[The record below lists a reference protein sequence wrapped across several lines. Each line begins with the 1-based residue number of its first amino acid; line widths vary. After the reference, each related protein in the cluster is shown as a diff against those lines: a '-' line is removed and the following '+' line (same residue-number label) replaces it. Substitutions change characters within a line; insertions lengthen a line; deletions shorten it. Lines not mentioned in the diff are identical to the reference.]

1 MTEEEHVQ
9 DPWRLDG
16 RWIVVTGGSKGIGLG
31 IAHEL
36 LARGAHVGIVARN
49 PDDLAA
55 ATTELESAAPAR
67 ARVEAFRADTGD
79 ADAIAGLEAELR
91 DRIPALHGVVANA
104 GTGGLTSFLDLD
116 VAEWDRIMQ
125 VNLRGTFLVSQMAAR
140 LMIAGRNTDPDAD
153 RSLLVVSSVRAQ
165 QFRPGTLPYSCTKA
179 ALNQFVRAVAV
190 ELAPHRIRVNAVA
203 PGMTVTPL
211 MLERTPDV
219 EEIAAGRI
227 PFGRAGQPVDVA
239 RASAYLLSDAA
250 GFVTGTNLAV
260 DGGEAL
266 L

>member
-1 MTEEEHVQ
+1 MS

-31 IAHEL
+31 IAHEV

-49 PDDLAA
+49 PEDLEAARMELEAA
-55 ATTELESAAPAR
+55 APEGAEVA
-67 ARVEAFRADTGD
+67 AFRADTGD
-79 ADAIAGLEAELR
+79 AGSVASLETALR
-91 DRIPALHGVVANA
+91 ERIPRLDGFVANA

-140 LMIAGRNTDPDAD
+140 LMIAAPVDD
-153 RSLLVVSSVRAQ
+153 RSILVVSSVRAH

-179 ALNQFVRAVAV
+179 ALNQFVRAVAI

-219 EEIAAGRI
+219 EEIAAARI

-239 RASAYLLSDAA
+239 QASAWLLSAAA
-250 GFVTGTNLAV
+250 GFVTGANLAV

>member
-1 MTEEEHVQ
+1 MSAQNLEP

-16 RWIVVTGGSKGIGLG
+16 RWVVVTGGSKGIGLG

-36 LARGAHVGIVARN
+36 LARGAHVGIVARD
-49 PDDLAA
+49 PAALAA
-55 ATTELESAAPAR
+55 ARTELETAAPAG
-67 ARVEAFRADTGD
+67 AQVAAFRADTGD
-79 ADAIAGLEAELR
+79 ASAVAALEDELR
-91 DRIPALHGVVANA
+91 DRIDVLEGFVANA
-104 GTGGLTSFLDLD
+104 GTGGLTPFLDLH

-140 LMIAGRNTDPDAD
+140 LMVAGRETDADGD
-153 RSLLVVSSVRAQ
+153 RSLLVVSSVRAN

-211 MLERTPDV
+211 MVERTPDV
-219 EEIAAGRI
+219 EEIAAARI
-227 PFGRAGQPVDVA
+227 PLGRAGRPVDVA
-239 RASAYLLSDAA
+239 QASAYLLSAAA
-250 GFVTGTNLAV
+250 GFVTGANLAV
-260 DGGEAL
+260 DGGEAVI
-266 L
+266 

>member
-1 MTEEEHVQ
+1 MS

-36 LARGAHVGIVARN
+36 LARGAHVGIVARD
-49 PDDLAA
+49 PDVLAS
-55 ATTELESAAPAR
+55 ATKELQAAAPAGSEV
-67 ARVEAFRADTGD
+67 AAFRADTGD
-79 ADAIAGLEAELR
+79 DAAVADLEAELR
-91 DRIPALHGVVANA
+91 DRIPVLEGFVANA

-125 VNLRGTFLVSQMAAR
+125 VNLRGTFMVSQMAAR
-140 LMIAGRNTDPDAD
+140 LMIGKPAED
-153 RSLLVVSSVRAQ
+153 RSLLVVSSVRAN

-179 ALNQFVRAVAV
+179 ALNQFVRAVAI
-190 ELAPHRIRVNAVA
+190 ELAPHRIRVNAIA

-211 MLERTPDV
+211 MQERTPDV
-219 EEIAAGRI
+219 EEIAAQRI

-239 RASAYLLSDAA
+239 RTSAYLLSAAA
-250 GFVTGTNLAV
+250 GFVTGANMAV

>member
-1 MTEEEHVQ
+1 MEQ
-9 DPWRLDG
+9 RDLSRLDG

-36 LARGAHVGIVARN
+36 LRRGAHVGIVARN
-49 PDDLAA
+49 PDDLATA
-55 ATTELESAAPAR
+55 RKELEAAAPAG
-67 ARVEAFRADTGD
+67 AEVAAFRADTGD
-79 ADAIAGLEAELR
+79 EADVARLEGELR
-91 DRIPALHGVVANA
+91 DRVPALSGFVANA

-116 VAEWDRIMQ
+116 VAEWDRIMR
-125 VNLRGTFLVSQMAAR
+125 VNLRGTFLVSQLAAR
-140 LMIAGRNTDPDAD
+140 LMIGSREADPDGD
-153 RSLLVVSSVRAQ
+153 RSLLVVSSVRAH

-211 MLERTPDV
+211 MLERTPNV
-219 EEIAAGRI
+219 EDIAAQRI
-227 PFGRAGQPVDVA
+227 PFGRAGQPSDVA
-239 RASAYLLSDAA
+239 QASAYLLSAAA
-250 GFVTGTNLAV
+250 GFVTGANLAV

-266 L
+266 I